1 MERIFKQYKFLLI
14 AVGLLV
20 IVIFLFIGKSPREK
34 LDIHTS
40 DFSAYLE
47 ESGQKE
53 DEDEDQKNSADIKI
67 IVDLKGEIIN
77 PGIYEA
83 NDGERVQDLITKA
96 GGFSKNADKL
106 KVNLAQKVKDEMVI
120 YVPKIGEE
128 INVSLFDEAV
138 STTNN
143 SEGKVNINSANKDQ
157 LQTIPGIGPSKADA
171 IIEYREQKGEFKK
184 IEDIKNV
191 TGIGEKTY
199 EKLKDSI
206 SI

>member
-1 MERIFKQYKFLLI
+1 LERIFKQYKFLLI

-34 LDIHTS
+34 LGIHTS

-53 DEDEDQKNSADIKI
+53 DEDQKNIADMKI
-67 IVDLKGEIIN
+67 IVDLKGEIVN

-128 INVSLFDEAV
+128 INVSLFDEAE

-184 IEDIKNV
+184 IEEIKNV

>member
-1 MERIFKQYKFLLI
+1 MERIFKQYKFLLV
-14 AVGLLV
+14 AVGVVV
-20 IVIFLFIGKSPREK
+20 IVIFLFIGKSQREK
-34 LDIHTS
+34 LGIHTS

-53 DEDEDQKNSADIKI
+53 DEDEDQKNIVDMKI
-67 IVDLKGEIIN
+67 IVDLKGEIVN

-83 NDGERVQDLITKA
+83 NNGERVQDLITKA

-128 INVSLFDEAV
+128 INVSLFDEGV
-138 STTNN
+138 GTINN

>member
-1 MERIFKQYKFLLI
+1 MERIFKQYKFLLV
-14 AVGLLV
+14 AVGLVV
-20 IVIFLFIGKSPREK
+20 IVIFLFIGKSQREK
-34 LDIHTS
+34 LGIQTS

-53 DEDEDQKNSADIKI
+53 DEDEDQKNIADMKI
-67 IVDLKGEIIN
+67 IVDLKGEIAN
-77 PGIYEA
+77 PGIYVA

-128 INVSLFDEAV
+128 INVSLFDEDV
-138 STTNN
+138 SITNN

-184 IEDIKNV
+184 IEEIKNV

>member
-1 MERIFKQYKFLLI
+1 MLERIFKQYKFLLI

-34 LDIHTS
+34 HGIHTS

-53 DEDEDQKNSADIKI
+53 DEDQKNIADMKI
-67 IVDLKGEIIN
+67 IVDLKGEIVN

-128 INVSLFDEAV
+128 INVSLFDEAE

-184 IEDIKNV
+184 IEEIKNV

>member
-1 MERIFKQYKFLLI
+1 MLERIFKQYKFLLI

-20 IVIFLFIGKSPREK
+20 IVIFLFIGKIPREK
-34 LDIHTS
+34 LGIHTS

-53 DEDEDQKNSADIKI
+53 DEDQKNIADMKI
-67 IVDLKGEIIN
+67 IVDLKGEIVN

-128 INVSLFDEAV
+128 INVSLFDEAE

-184 IEDIKNV
+184 IEEIKNV

>member
-34 LDIHTS
+34 HGIHTS

-53 DEDEDQKNSADIKI
+53 DEDQKNIADMKI
-67 IVDLKGEIIN
+67 IVDLKGEIVN

-128 INVSLFDEAV
+128 INVSLFDEAE

-184 IEDIKNV
+184 IEEIKNV

>member
-40 DFSAYLE
+40 NFSAYLE

>member
-1 MERIFKQYKFLLI
+1 MLERIFKQYKFLLI
-14 AVGLLV
+14 AFGLLV
-20 IVIFLFIGKSPREK
+20 IVIFLFIGKIPREK
-34 LDIHTS
+34 LGIHTS

-53 DEDEDQKNSADIKI
+53 DEDQKNIADMKI
-67 IVDLKGEIIN
+67 IVDLKGEIVN

-128 INVSLFDEAV
+128 INVSLFDEAE

-184 IEDIKNV
+184 IEEIKNV